1 MNTKVKNKYAVPA
14 LDKGLDILE
23 YLAHKGSACSQ
34 SEIAA
39 GLNRSANEIYRVLVG
54 LDSRGYLIRDEFSG
68 RYSLS
73 LKLYNLSRSIS
84 PIDQVRQC
92 AIPYMEDLAVSLGQ
106 SCYLTMLYQ
115 SQAMTVVQARS
126 HSAMH
131 LSIAEGSLFTLS
143 KSTAGQLL
151 LAYSNEDVRSMLIE
165 HDISY
170 SKLKPKGLN
179 LLRQELDDIVAD
191 SQLVQSN
198 PLISGV
204 DDFSVPIGQPNAKL
218 IAALSISSFDAA
230 LTSRVNK
237 HAMLVELKSTA
248 TKITSLL
255 NT

>member
-23 YLAHKGSACSQ
+23 YLANKGSACSQ
-34 SEIAA
+34 SEIAT
-39 GLNRSANEIYRVLVG
+39 GLDRSANEIYRVLVG
-54 LDSRGYLIRDEFSG
+54 LESRGYLIRDEFSG

-92 AIPYMEDLAVSLGQ
+92 AIPYMEDLVVSVGQ

-151 LAYSNEDVRSMLIE
+151 LANSNEHVRSMLIE
-165 HDISY
+165 HDKNY
-170 SKLKPKGLN
+170 SKLKSKDLSKFH
-179 LLRQELDDIVAD
+179 QELNDIAEQG
-191 SQLVQSN
+191 QLVQGN
-198 PLISGV
+198 PIISGV
-204 DDFSVPIGQPNAKL
+204 TDFSVPIGKPNAKL

-230 LTSRVNK
+230 LTSRVNT
-237 HAMLVELKSTA
+237 HAMIEELKSTA

-255 NT
+255 NS

>member
-39 GLNRSANEIYRVLVG
+39 GLGRSANEIYRVLVG
-54 LDSRGYLIRDEFSG
+54 LESRGYLIRDEFSG

-131 LSIAEGSLFTLS
+131 LSIAEGSLFKLS
-143 KSTAGQLL
+143 KSTAGQIL
-151 LAYSNEDVRSMLIE
+151 LANSNEQVRGMLIE
-165 HDISY
+165 HDASY
-170 SKLKPKGLN
+170 STLKSKALSQ
-179 LLRQELDDIVAD
+179 LQYELDVICT
-191 SQLVQSN
+191 QGHLVQSN
-198 PLISGV
+198 PLITGV
-204 DDFSVPIGQPNAKL
+204 DDFSVLIGKPQAKL
-218 IAALSISSFDAA
+218 IAALTISSFDAE
-230 LTSRVNK
+230 LTSAVNAQ
-237 HAMLVELKSTA
+237 AMVVELKSTA
-248 TKITSLL
+248 SKITALL
-255 NT
+255 NN

>member
-1 MNTKVKNKYAVPA
+1 MNTKVKSKYAVPA

-23 YLAHKGSACSQ
+23 FLVIKGSACSQ
-34 SEIAA
+34 SQIAA
-39 GLNRSANEIYRVLVG
+39 GLGRSANEIYRVLVG
-54 LDSRGYLIRDEFSG
+54 LESRGYLIRDEFSG

-131 LSIAEGSLFTLS
+131 LSIAEGSLFKLS

-151 LAYSNEDVRSMLIE
+151 LANSNEQVRGMLIE
-165 HDISY
+165 HDASY
-170 SKLKPKGLN
+170 STLN
-179 LLRQELDDIVAD
+179 SNGVTQLHQELDDIAED
-191 SQLVQSN
+191 GQLSQSN
-198 PLISGV
+198 PIISGV
-204 DDFSVPIGQPNAKL
+204 YDFSVPIGKPHAKL
-218 IAALSISSFDAA
+218 IAALSISSFDVA
-230 LTSRVNK
+230 LTSEVNK
-237 HAMLVELKSTA
+237 HDMLVELKRTA
-248 TKITSLL
+248 TKITSVL
-255 NT
+255 NG